1 MSPSAFRNV
10 VLVRFER
17 RTVLETPVDLLHC
30 KIVGR
35 HTTGRQVSML
45 RPRSSRVIKK
55 MLRDDGRLIL
65 IKADELPIQ
74 VHLAHA
80 MSVFADRRAVRG
92 MASTVAP

>member
-35 HTTGRQVSML
+35 HTTGRQAS
-45 RPRSSRVIKK
+45 

>member
-1 MSPSAFRNV
+1 
-10 VLVRFER
+10 
-17 RTVLETPVDLLHC
+17 
-30 KIVGR
+30 
-35 HTTGRQVSML
+35 ML

-55 MLRDDGRLIL
+55 MLSDDGRLIL